1 MKRTLGMKRKSTW
14 ISLIAITAVI
24 IWFLVPFLQ
33 FRKEPKGP
41 SKIKSADPVLGV
53 PQDPALPNSVARK
66 VLTQAEREAIHG
78 KQERYLA
85 MASMIGRS
93 KNKPIN
99 FYGRIIDQHNQP
111 VAGVAVKFS
120 YSYFPLVAN
129 ASLYPNTDVFERVSD
144 ADGRFSVLG
153 KSGLHCSLTLQAK
166 QGYQFDPDNEPHRS
180 QLSLDYTTGRG
191 TVSDDDWA
199 GLNSTADKPYVFRVY
214 KTIGAEA
221 LFKDEFSAIINP
233 NGEPFN
239 FSLITKYNLNHILK
253 GKSGEDFAI
262 SVNRSERI
270 AGFRDFDWSVQITGV
285 DIHLQE
291 TEDVFLNLA
300 PESGYKSK
308 WEFSCKAGATGYKQE
323 HSVRFYYKKI
333 NGPGFGCIDLTITPD
348 YRPDAHLAVEYRFNP
363 SGSRNLEYDSEKK
376 LPNPE

>member
-1 MKRTLGMKRKSTW
+1 MKSKLTW
-14 ISLIAITAVI
+14 ISLIVIAAAI
-24 IWFLVPFLQ
+24 IWFLAPFPQ
-33 FRKEPKGP
+33 FRKEPKVP
-41 SKIKSADPVLGV
+41 STIKSADPVLGV

-66 VLTQAEREAIHG
+66 VITQAEREAIQG

-85 MASMIGRS
+85 MASMLGRS

-111 VAGVAVKFS
+111 VAGVVIKLS
-120 YSYFPLVAN
+120 SSYFPLVAN

-153 KSGLHCSLTLQAK
+153 RSGLSMSITLKAK
-166 QGYQFDPDNEPHRS
+166 QGYQFDPDNKPHRS
-180 QLSLDYTTGRG
+180 QLALNYTTGRG
-191 TVSDDDWA
+191 PDTDDKRA

-239 FSLITKYNLNHILK
+239 FSLITKYNLNHKLK
-253 GKSGEDFAI
+253 GKSGGDFAI

-270 AGFRDFDWSVQITGV
+270 AGSRDFDWSVQITGV
-285 DIHLQE
+285 DTHLQE

-308 WEFSCKAGATGYKQE
+308 WEFSCKPGGTGYKQV

-333 NGPGFGCIDLTITPD
+333 NSPGFGCIYLTITPD
-348 YRPDAHLAVEYRFNP
+348 YRPDAHLGVEYRFNP